1 MVFQGE
7 LAKKYALR
15 RVSGNLRD
23 GVPTVRCRAS
33 SPRARSKDEV
43 EFRVLCVRACVRVLY
58 ELSSK
63 RPYNNEDKE
72 RRRQRDTG
80 TMRPHKWMR
89 KTSGSR
95 FEGIDMFQPNE
106 WTHGRARYASEARD
120 CRKKNNKNRHRHA
133 DSWMLRRQ
141 DDTMIIAVSA
151 KVLCYK
157 RRVSLPINVEKRI
170 PESPVSS
177 EFEDTDIL
185 LLLTDGNPSKLILD
199 M

>member
-1 MVFQGE
+1 M
-7 LAKKYALR
+7 YYRCTR
-15 RVSGNLRD
+15 RIGL
-23 GVPTVRCRAS
+23 
-33 SPRARSKDEV
+33 K
-43 EFRVLCVRACVRVLY
+43 
-58 ELSSK
+58 
-63 RPYNNEDKE
+63 
-72 RRRQRDTG
+72 DTG

-106 WTHGRARYASEARD
+106 WTHGRARYASEGIMSLFPNNMLSLIDNAADGEARD

>member
-1 MVFQGE
+1 MS
-7 LAKKYALR
+7 LAR
-15 RVSGNLRD
+15 HNLSTTGAD
-23 GVPTVRCRAS
+23 DVYIIMWLNCCT
-33 SPRARSKDEV
+33 
-43 EFRVLCVRACVRVLY
+43 LCCPCAYVTEIQLHFHW
-58 ELSSK
+58 K
-63 RPYNNEDKE
+63 T
-72 RRRQRDTG
+72 DTG

-106 WTHGRARYASEARD
+106 WTHGRARYASEGIMSLFPNNMLSLIDNAADGEARD